1 MGNKYKDYAQDILT
15 AVGVSKILL
24 MYRMIRYA

>member
-15 AVGVSKILL
+15 AVVSKILL
-24 MYRMIRYA
+24 MFRMIRYA